1 MISFPIYC
9 PPGFTKTDIVYLS
22 RLFTIRCLEFK
33 AHDWNYRL
41 SFPEQNIW
49 TKCFIVRTNLHFFS
63 FQSYFCF
70 LCVQKRFEGRKTWF
84 SSWKITGGSKPII
97 SSRSTSSTVCRR
109 TPCTCSRTPYD
120 GWQYAPGN
128 ASPRNARHAHAPE
141 TPHATGYGSWP
152 ISTYALRTTP
162 RASRKTRVASSAAT
176 TTGMIFL
183 PIFSSLRVCF
193 VNHN

>member
-1 MISFPIYC
+1 M
-9 PPGFTKTDIVYLS
+9 KLS
-22 RLFTIRCLEFK
+22 AKFSRNNTAK
-33 AHDWNYRL
+33 W
-41 SFPEQNIW
+41 
-49 TKCFIVRTNLHFFS
+49 FIFRTNLTHFFS

-84 SSWKITGGSKPII
+84 SSWKITGGSEPII
-97 SSRSTSSTVCRR
+97 SSRSTSSIVRRR
-109 TPCTCSRTPYD
+109 TPCTSSRTPYD

-141 TPHATGYGSWP
+141 TTHATGYGSWP

-176 TTGMIFL
+176 TTGMVFL
-183 PIFSSLRVCF
+183 LVFLNLRAFF
-193 VNHN
+193 VNLLQPCEIKPLLY